1 MIIGMRNQPSGPEEF
16 DSAADE
22 EEQSYLYRAMPDDA
36 VQEPVVD
43 WRQAYW
49 DYYFRTAET
58 GETPV
63 AEAATVRYVLYC
75 ARCELF
81 SAHVVP
87 RGQDVLEVA
96 CPACSEMF
104 LAEVWPAMPS
114 PGTESVYSQVP

>member
-1 MIIGMRNQPSGPEEF
+1 MRNQPSRPEEF
-16 DSAADE
+16 DSATDE

-36 VQEPVVD
+36 VQEPGVD

-49 DYYFRTAET
+49 DYYFRAKEA

-87 RGQDVLEVA
+87 LGQDIFEFA
-96 CPACSEMF
+96 CPTCLDVFSC
-104 LAEVWPAMPS
+104 
-114 PGTESVYSQVP
+114 

>member
-1 MIIGMRNQPSGPEEF
+1 MNWMSMGMDNHSLGPEEF
-16 DSAADE
+16 APVADE
-22 EEQSYLYRAMPDDA
+22 EDQSYLYRSLPDD
-36 VQEPVVD
+36 PVPAPLAD

-49 DYYFRTAET
+49 DYYFTAKEA

-87 RGQDVLEVA
+87 LGHEVVEVA
-96 CPACSEMF
+96 CPGCSDVF
-104 LAEVWPAMPS
+104 S
-114 PGTESVYSQVP
+114 C